1 MTEPTDFPFPD
12 APFPEERAAEY
23 ALGVLTADERAA
35 AERQMRADPRFAD
48 QVAAWDARLAPMID
62 AVAPVTPPRVVWLRI
77 AGQLGLLKTPAND
90 NEGFWG
96 NVAIW
101 RAGTGAFAVAAAAAV
116 AMLVFSPGAPTPVV
130 STPVVQ
136 EPVQQP
142 ISVGMLK
149 AEDGPV
155 SFVVTLDRQ
164 NHRLIIAPLS
174 GAPEGHSFEMW
185 MLPDGKPP
193 VSMGSMDGADV
204 VVIDAAK
211 LLGASGGKTPG
222 LAVSVEPKGGS
233 PTGLPTGPVIASGA
247 LQPV

>member
-1 MTEPTDFPFPD
+1 MTDATDFPFPD
-12 APFPEERAAEY
+12 ERAAEY

-35 AERQMRADPRFAD
+35 AERQIKADPGFAD

-96 NVAIW
+96 NIAIW
-101 RAGTGAFAVAAAAAV
+101 RAGTAAFAVAAAAAV
-116 AMLVFSPGAPTPVV
+116 AVLVLNPAG
-130 STPVVQ
+130 STPVVTT
-136 EPVQQP
+136 PVIEAP
-142 ISVGMLK
+142 TMKPMSVGMLK
-149 AEDGPV
+149 GEDGPV

-164 NHRLIIAPLS
+164 NNRLIIAPVS
-174 GAPEGHSFEMW
+174 GAPADHSFEMW
-185 MLPDGKPP
+185 MLPDGQPP
-193 VSMGSMDGADV
+193 VSMGVMDGANV

-211 LLGASGGKTPG
+211 LLGVSRDNPPA